1 MSSKDFRWTG
11 IEIWNDWN
19 GCLENPGFLWSLSPS
34 RVEGLSQAPSW
45 TLPPAKK
52 PRFLVAKKTS
62 QVALGKSQSWFK
74 HVFSDFHSELLS
86 SEAAHWNKHGS
97 QVEGATVQYVCTYF
111 MHSDN
116 VSSNKHP
123 LWRSCAF
130 DYNHVSFVERNEQ
143 MFSANVWVQE

>member
-1 MSSKDFRWTG
+1 MKWLKWLFGEPGSPMELVTIEGGNLTGWKDLAKHRPGHFRQQINHDFPW
-11 IEIWNDWN
+11 
-19 GCLENPGFLWSLSPS
+19 P
-34 RVEGLSQAPSW
+34 
-45 TLPPAKK
+45 
-52 PRFLVAKKTS
+52 KKTS
-62 QVALGKSQSWFK
+62 RVAVALGKSQSWFK

-97 QVEGATVQYVCTYF
+97 QVEGATVQYVRTYF
-111 MHSDN
+111 IHSDN

-123 LWRSCAF
+123 LRRWCAF